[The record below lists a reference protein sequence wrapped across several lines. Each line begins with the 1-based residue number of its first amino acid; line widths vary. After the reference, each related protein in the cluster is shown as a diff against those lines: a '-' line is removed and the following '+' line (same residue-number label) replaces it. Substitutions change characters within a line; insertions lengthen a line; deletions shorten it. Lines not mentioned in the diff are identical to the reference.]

1 MYCIH
6 CGERIEKEAVICVHC
21 GRELRKKG
29 NGCGIASLILGIV
42 GFFYTLCAFTQVF
55 DLNSYLEHQM
65 FSYQFGFAIG
75 FVLIQ
80 SILAIVGFCLAFSER
95 QTRKT
100 GFNMAGLC
108 LTLLTLFMIGIQF
121 IVVVTY

>member
-1 MYCIH
+1 MYCVH
-6 CGERIEKEAVICVHC
+6 CGEKVEKEAVICVHC
-21 GRELRKKG
+21 GCELKRRG
-29 NGCGIASLILGIV
+29 NGRGIASMILGII
-42 GFFYTLCAFTQVF
+42 GLLYTLGAFAQVF
-55 DLNSYLEHQM
+55 DLSPYLDNQI

-95 QTRKT
+95 KTRKT
-100 GFNMAGLC
+100 GFNTAGFW
-108 LTLLTLFMIGIQF
+108 LTLVTLFMIAIQF